1 MRITRIVF
9 AIAFTT
15 LAAAASWAKYD
26 AVSHPR
32 PTFTERW
39 APVDGAAKS
48 GEFRQR

>member
-15 LAAAASWAKYD
+15 MAAAASWAKYD

-32 PTFTERW
+32 LSFAERW
-39 APVDGAAKS
+39 APVDGAVKS
-48 GEFRQR
+48 GEFRQQ